1 MGIRLNVG
9 VVSVLRDFS
18 SMWKVFLDEETTIM
32 QNDEKIDKEVEKLK
46 KQSDEYVLKLED
58 SITKNYPTVVSNK
71 KNPNQKSK
79 SKQKQ
84 NENKTK

>member
-46 KQSDEYVLKLED
+46 KQSDKYVLKLED

-79 SKQKQ
+79 Q